1 MDKKRLWDK
10 KLKNIKNMKDDEGI
24 KIELYSI
31 FISMIL
37 SKEEFKNNI
46 EIKELFKELNIE
58 VRPYIFKSRTALV
71 GKIVRVIE
79 RADYDMI
86 NFCINVLENRIALQ
100 VAEKKKSESE
110 EHPKKK
116 EEYMKGI
123 LKKYARGKKE

>member
-1 MDKKRLWDK
+1 
-10 KLKNIKNMKDDEGI
+10 MKDDEGI

-71 GKIVRVIE
+71 GK
-79 RADYDMI
+79 
-86 NFCINVLENRIALQ
+86 
-100 VAEKKKSESE
+100 
-110 EHPKKK
+110 
-116 EEYMKGI
+116 
-123 LKKYARGKKE
+123 